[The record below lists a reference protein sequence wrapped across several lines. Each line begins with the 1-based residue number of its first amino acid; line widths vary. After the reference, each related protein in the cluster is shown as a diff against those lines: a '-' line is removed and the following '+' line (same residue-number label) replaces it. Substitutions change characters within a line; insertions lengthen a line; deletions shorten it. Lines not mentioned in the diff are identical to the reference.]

1 MKKTFI
7 LVLCLS
13 MFIGQRS
20 VLAKPME
27 IEEKLFQET
36 LQQSK
41 NVTGLLTDEY
51 GNPIIGATILVKGT
65 TQGVI
70 SDINGRFSIRV
81 AVGETL
87 SFSFIGYENVEK
99 KVTSE
104 TEVFNIRMI
113 EESTSLKDVVIV
125 GFGKQK
131 KASVVGAISSVKPE
145 SFKLP
150 TSSLSASLAGRMSG
164 VIAVQRSGEPGGDGA
179 DFWIRG
185 IGTNGANSAPLIL
198 LDGVEISSGDLNDIQ
213 PDDIQSFSILKDASA
228 TALYGVR
235 GANGVMIVTTKEG
248 ATNEKISVKARLENS
263 WSMPSYHLDMVDGP
277 TYMRMYNEALK
288 NDDPNTSPMYS
299 EDRIQET
306 IKGLNRYIYPNVDWQ
321 KEIFKNVTMNQRAN
335 INISGGSKI
344 ASYYVSAGIY
354 RDTGIM
360 KNISQGSFNNNID
373 NKRYNFQAN
382 INANVTKTTKVSLK
396 LSTVI
401 DDKNSPVVSAADTYR
416 NIIQKTNPVNFPIMF
431 PAGSGPLGN
440 ETNILYGNMSFN
452 GATFVNPYAE
462 LAKGYSTTF
471 SSTVIS
477 TFELKQDLSM
487 LAKGLSA
494 RALFSYKNWNT
505 AKTDRSTVP
514 FYYQISKYNPTD
526 YTYTL
531 EKIGT
536 TGSDYLSFSKANNG
550 DRTIYWEAAIDY
562 QRLFGKNNITAMLL
576 YNQRQYNPAFPSS
589 LFDAVPYR
597 TTGLAGRFTYAYDER
612 YFAEFNFGYNGTEN
626 FIKDRQFGFFPSIA
640 LGYSISNEEFF
651 QASKKCSY
659 SIENKRKLWLGRER

>member
-299 EDRIQET
+299 EDRIQGT
-306 IKGLNRYIYPNVDWQ
+306 IK
-321 KEIFKNVTMNQRAN
+321 
-335 INISGGSKI
+335 
-344 ASYYVSAGIY
+344 AGE
-354 RDTGIM
+354 
-360 KNISQGSFNNNID
+360 K
-373 NKRYNFQAN
+373 
-382 INANVTKTTKVSLK
+382 
-396 LSTVI
+396 
-401 DDKNSPVVSAADTYR
+401 
-416 NIIQKTNPVNFPIMF
+416 
-431 PAGSGPLGN
+431 
-440 ETNILYGNMSFN
+440 
-452 GATFVNPYAE
+452 
-462 LAKGYSTTF
+462 
-471 SSTVIS
+471 
-477 TFELKQDLSM
+477 
-487 LAKGLSA
+487 
-494 RALFSYKNWNT
+494 
-505 AKTDRSTVP
+505 STVP
-514 FYYQISKYNPTD
+514 ISVIPAAKPEGGGGTVELEEIRVVAESVFPYKK
-526 YTYTL
+526 TL
-531 EKIGT
+531 TGVFKRQLGNQYVVEDESGRNAAVLTMVCADGEKDITVTLPSGVIPDEADIRVTGYKDNKCTFHSPGYGIYSLVLLKSEADIG
-536 TGSDYLSFSKANNG
+536 LSGKDSFA
-550 DRTIYWEAAIDY
+550 DAIDLS
-562 QRLFGKNNITAMLL
+562 QSG
-576 YNQRQYNPAFPSS
+576 
-589 LFDAVPYR
+589 
-597 TTGLAGRFTYAYDER
+597 G
-612 YFAEFNFGYNGTEN
+612 
-626 FIKDRQFGFFPSIA
+626 
-640 LGYSISNEEFF
+640 
-651 QASKKCSY
+651 
-659 SIENKRKLWLGRER
+659 